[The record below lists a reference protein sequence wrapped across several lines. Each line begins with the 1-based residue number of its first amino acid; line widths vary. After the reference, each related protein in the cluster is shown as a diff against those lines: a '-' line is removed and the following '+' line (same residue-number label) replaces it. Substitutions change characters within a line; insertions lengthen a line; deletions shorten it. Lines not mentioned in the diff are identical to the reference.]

1 MTSTRSEDVTIRIVI
16 ALLIAVALTPTLL
29 VHIPA
34 MVDYPNHLARMYLLA
49 RDGTP
54 AANPYYRVAWALYPD
69 LAMDLVVPL
78 IARWVSVETA
88 LRLFLLISQGL
99 VVAGA
104 MVLERVVKGRVML
117 AGFAAVMFLYC
128 LPFAWGFVN
137 FEFGLGLALFG
148 IAAMLA
154 VQERR
159 FAVRLMVNSVFVVTL
174 FAAHLFAL
182 GVYGATLG
190 LVELCR
196 AWERKPPHVETTGRL
211 AVLAA
216 PALVVLSAMELT
228 GGAVGSEGNEW
239 HFAFKPIWLF
249 RILNGDSLSVSA
261 ASVLVLLALLYVAVK
276 NQWLTLSRPGA
287 WVGVGF
293 VALYILIPSRLWGTA
308 FTDFRMLAAG
318 ALILP
323 AFCTLALPD
332 TRAKLVALVAAAAIT
347 LANVGVVAAVWLS
360 YRADYAAVIESFG
373 RIERGAMVLI
383 GTTGAGEDPPF
394 QNITDYPMYY
404 APTLAVA
411 YCNCFVPTLF
421 TAVGKQPVQA
431 QGAVERL
438 AIPHGGPVP
447 LTILTAIAAGK
458 TSPAVPAFI
467 AGWPR
472 DYDYLYL
479 LGSRIDNPM
488 PERLTEL
495 TSSARFTLYKINQR

>member
-1 MTSTRSEDVTIRIVI
+1 MDSAGSDGIATKVIV

-54 AANPYYRVAWALYPD
+54 AANPYYRVAWALYPN

-78 IARWVSVETA
+78 VARWVSVETA
-88 LRLFLLISQGL
+88 LRLFLLVSQGL
-99 VVAGA
+99 IVAGA
-104 MVLERVVKGRVML
+104 MVLERVVKGGVAL

-137 FEFGLGLALFG
+137 FEFGLGLALCG

-154 VQERR
+154 VQDRG
-159 FAVRLMVNSVFVVTL
+159 FAVRLIVNGVFVVAL
-174 FAAHLFAL
+174 YAAHFFAF

-190 LVELCR
+190 LLELCR
-196 AWERKPPHVETTGRL
+196 ASERKAPHAETAGRL

-216 PALVVLSAMELT
+216 PAVVVLVAMALT

-239 HFAFKPIWLF
+239 HFAFKPIWPF
-249 RILNGDSLSVSA
+249 RILNGDSLGASA
-261 ASVLVLLALLYVAVK
+261 AGVLVLLALIYVAVK
-276 NQWLTLSRPGA
+276 HKWLTLSRPGC
-287 WVGVGF
+287 WIGLGF
-293 VALYILIPSRLWGTA
+293 VALYILIPSRLLGTA

-323 AFCTLALPD
+323 AFCTLRLPD
-332 TRAKLVALVAAAAIT
+332 ARARLVAVAAAAAIT

-373 RIERGAMVLI
+373 RLDRGALVLI
-383 GTTGAGEDPPF
+383 GTTGPGDDPPF
-394 QNITDYPMYY
+394 RNITDYPMYY

-431 QGAVERL
+431 QGPVQRL

-458 TSPAVPAFI
+458 TAPAVPAFV
-467 AGWPR
+467 ASWQR

-479 LGSRIDNPM
+479 LGPRIDNPL
-488 PERLTEL
+488 PDRLTEL
-495 TSSARFTLYKINQR
+495 TSSARFTLYRINR